1 MRLNTLV
8 GGITLALVILTPL
21 ATAAERGEANV
32 EAVDVHATGGNTFR
46 FRVTIASND
55 TGWDYY
61 ADAFEVVAP
70 DGEVLGTRTLHHPHE
85 NEQPFT
91 RGLRSVEIPG
101 AIERVTVRAHHSK
114 AGYDGRTQTVEL
126 PR

>member
-1 MRLNTLV
+1 MTLNALV
-8 GGITLALVILTPL
+8 GGIGLAFLILAPL
-21 ATAAERGEANV
+21 PVAAERGEANV
-32 EAVDVHATGGNTFR
+32 EAVEVHPTGGNTFR

-91 RGLRSVEIPG
+91 RGLHGVEIPG
-101 AIERVTVRAHHSK
+101 AIERVTVRAHHSE
-114 AGYDGRTQTVEL
+114 AGYDGRTQEVEL